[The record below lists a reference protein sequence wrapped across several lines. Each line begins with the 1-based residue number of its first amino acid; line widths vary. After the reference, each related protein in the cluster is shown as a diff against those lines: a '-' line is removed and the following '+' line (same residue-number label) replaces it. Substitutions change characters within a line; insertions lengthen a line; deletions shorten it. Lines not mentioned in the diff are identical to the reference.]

1 MATITGRGGIL
12 NLRWSYNQVSKDPK
26 IDEFR
31 TIYQKVHIKED
42 ALAALAGLS
51 TSTVK
56 NMFGG
61 QTRRPQ
67 HLTYEKLAAAMH
79 HEFVLQPISNGKI
92 DYDAEIAL
100 AREERKSYRAL
111 MIARRERKAKKA
123 RKKPA

>member
-1 MATITGRGGIL
+1 MARSGIL

-26 IDEFR
+26 IDVFR

-42 ALAALAGLS
+42 SLAALAGLS

-79 HEFVLQPISNGKI
+79 HEFVLRPIENGKV
-92 DYDAEIAL
+92 DYDAEIEAAKQERRAFRIKQAEKQKKRT
-100 AREERKSYRAL
+100 ARVR
-111 MIARRERKAKKA
+111 KKA
-123 RKKPA
+123 PAA